1 MKKKQGEDEKKQ
13 GEDEKKEEGN
23 EQHASFW
30 KDWIRF
36 LENNQNFHP
45 YSPENHNVIRCGKN
59 VSPRPNLDEN
69 IYKDHLKNHEKK
81 EYELPKVCIPYLD
94 KVFSSKSNSEYRK
107 AIRNIPPCE
116 SDNEFNYN
124 FLESIFRA
132 IYNFHTTTVDVKDGE
147 ATFNSLF
154 IYPFLE
160 TVTTWLKESQD
171 WCKAGFRPGETQLIS
186 MGKQLKNIPLY
197 KEDNYSYLVD
207 GIIKLYG
214 LKNIEIVLLETSGC
228 FGSIDKS
235 KIAFDH
241 HKGLFGALAMLK
253 SIADEFPM
261 ATVETFQKCKV
272 FFVHGAGEN
281 IYLWSLRFEPKG
293 PIYELWLEDTLY
305 IKPDIDD
312 KLDALPRFLNFF
324 WGMKCLLTES
334 ILGFAQLKKEHTEYL
349 VNNRFNGVTPSHT
362 LSTIVNPSIL
372 KLLEEDDKAGM
383 HLLGPFYCDPSS
395 P

>member
-1 MKKKQGEDEKKQ
+1 M
-13 GEDEKKEEGN
+13 
-23 EQHASFW
+23 
-30 KDWIRF
+30 
-36 LENNQNFHP
+36 
-45 YSPENHNVIRCGKN
+45 
-59 VSPRPNLDEN
+59 
-69 IYKDHLKNHEKK
+69 
-81 EYELPKVCIPYLD
+81 
-94 KVFSSKSNSEYRK
+94 
-107 AIRNIPPCE
+107 
-116 SDNEFNYN
+116 
-124 FLESIFRA
+124 
-132 IYNFHTTTVDVKDGE
+132 
-147 ATFNSLF
+147 
-154 IYPFLE
+154 
-160 TVTTWLKESQD
+160 TTWLKESQD

-197 KEDNYSYLVD
+197 KEDNHSYLAD

-293 PIYELWLEDTLY
+293 PIFELWLEDTLY

-312 KLDALPRFLNFF
+312 KLDALPRF
-324 WGMKCLLTES
+324 
-334 ILGFAQLKKEHTEYL
+334 
-349 VNNRFNGVTPSHT
+349 
-362 LSTIVNPSIL
+362 
-372 KLLEEDDKAGM
+372 
-383 HLLGPFYCDPSS
+383 
-395 P
+395 